1 MIFKKLFPKSLYKR
15 FIIII
20 AFPIIIIQL
29 VSLYVFYY
37 THLDIVSKHMSQ
49 INAGEINFI
58 VKNYDNLSK
67 NNLINNISQNFK
79 INITRT
85 NFADYN
91 SSKNISQIKPKAAN
105 SYSKFTNQLLT
116 YKIYLIDIKQ
126 INDKQISFIVKH
138 ENQIFKFG
146 MAIKKIIPSRAAIF
160 IFWLIF
166 TSSLVLIIS
175 IIFVK
180 NQIKFL
186 KQLKDSAEKYGR
198 GHDEENIRPSGSE
211 EIRSLGLSFIRMRDR
226 IKRQVTQRTEMLSAV
241 SHDLRTPLT
250 RIKLQLAMMPKT
262 KEIDELKVDIEDME
276 NLVEEYLEF
285 AKTENIEKPTN
296 IMISE
301 FLQNQIINPYLKIN
315 KNIKTTIDLS
325 NKIYAEFRV
334 VSLKRALNNLL
345 DNAFNFAKIVE
356 FKVRKSNRNLIITI
370 EDNGPGI
377 PLKERKN
384 VLKPFYQI
392 DNSRNLDKK
401 SSSNYKSKGSG
412 LGLAIAND
420 NISSQGGRIKLS
432 KSQLGGLKVTIY
444 LPL

>member
-20 AFPIIIIQL
+20 ALPIIIIQL
-29 VSLYVFYY
+29 VSFCVFYY
-37 THLDIVSKHMSQ
+37 NHLAAVNKNLGQMNAAEIKFIIKNYKKLQLNNLLTTILQDLNINVKPVKSDSKHLANIKKVIYPYQKFREQLS
-49 INAGEINFI
+49 IAGI
-58 VKNYDNLSK
+58 
-67 NNLINNISQNFK
+67 NLINIKKTSNKAIAMIIQYQDQFFK
-79 INITRT
+79 I
-85 NFADYN
+85 D
-91 SSKNISQIKPKAAN
+91 
-105 SYSKFTNQLLT
+105 
-116 YKIYLIDIKQ
+116 
-126 INDKQISFIVKH
+126 
-138 ENQIFKFG
+138 
-146 MAIKKIIPSRAAIF
+146 MATKKITPSRVNIF
-160 IFWLIF
+160 IFWLIC
-166 TSSLVLIIS
+166 TSLTLLFIS

-198 GHDEENIRPSGSE
+198 GLVDENIRPSGSE

-226 IKRQVTQRTEMLSAV
+226 IKRQVTQRTEMLSGV

-250 RIKLQLAMMPKT
+250 RIKLQLEMLPKS
-262 KEIDELKVDIEDME
+262 KAINELKVDIEDME
-276 NLVEEYLEF
+276 NLIEEYLEF

-296 IMISE
+296 ILISE
-301 FLQNQIINPYLKIN
+301 FLQNQIINPYLRRG
-315 KNIKTTIDLS
+315 KNINTSIDLGD
-325 NKIYAEFRV
+325 KICAEFKII
-334 VSLKRALNNLL
+334 SLKRALNNLL
-345 DNAFNFAKIVE
+345 DNAFNFADIVD
-356 FKVRKSNRNLIITI
+356 FKTRKSNRNLIITI

-377 PLKERKN
+377 PLKERNN

-401 SSSNYKSKGSG
+401 SSNNYKSKGSG

-432 KSQLGGLKVTIY
+432 KSQLGGLKVIIY